1 MDALLN
7 ARTSHILDLIIPYVL
22 AELLTGAITAVLFM
36 LRNDISPTLIALL
49 FLLPVGLSTVLWG
62 LGPGIVTAVTAFFA
76 FNYFFIKPYYTLHV
90 HQTQDLLVL
99 LVFLVIAVVFSQL
112 VGRTRQSLAQA
123 TARER
128 EAIQLYE
135 FSSLLAGL
143 HAEVSLLEAI
153 TQKTCETF
161 QADQVELFVVKPN
174 GQQPVVHKTTRLAT
188 TPEDLQT
195 QPPDITVPL
204 QTARGLLGEV
214 RLWRSQKPLQPEDE
228 RLLRTYASQAVL
240 AIERARL
247 LQTETRAKVL
257 EESDRLKTS
266 LLSSVSHEL
275 RSPLATIKAS
285 VSSLRSA
292 DFNWDSDARQELL
305 AAVEEETDYLNQLVE
320 NLLNMSRIEAGA
332 LKPIRQWNSLEE
344 IVSGVVRRFRKP
356 TAQSFLNI
364 QVSLPEDLPL
374 VPVDFLQ
381 MEQVFTNLISNSM
394 KYSPEGS
401 PIGIRAWVI
410 DPQQVRVQVSN
421 QGPQVPMEH
430 LDRIFDKFYRIT
442 AADRVTG
449 TGLGLSI
456 CKGIIEA
463 HGGKIWAENL
473 PNGLAFNF
481 TLPLT
486 WQGEQPRL
494 PEELP
499 ALSSNQRDT

>member
-1 MDALLN
+1 MN

-22 AELLTGAITAVLFM
+22 AVLLTGAITAVLFM

-62 LGPGIVTAVTAFFA
+62 LGPGIVSAVSAFFA

-99 LVFLVIAVVFSQL
+99 LVFLIIAVVFSQL

-143 HAEVSLLEAI
+143 HAEVNLLEAI
-153 TQKTCETF
+153 TKKTRETF
-161 QADQVELFVVKPN
+161 QADQVELLVLKPN
-174 GQQPVVHKTTRLAT
+174 DQRPVNYTTTRMAT
-188 TPEDLQT
+188 TPGDPQK

-204 QTARGLLGEV
+204 QTARGLLGEI
-214 RLWRSQKPLQPEDE
+214 RLWREQKSLGPEDE

-247 LQTETRAKVL
+247 LQTETRTKVL

-275 RSPLATIKAS
+275 RTPLATIKAS

-292 DFNWDSDARQELL
+292 DFDWDNAARNELL
-305 AAVEEETDYLNQLVE
+305 AAVDEETDHLNQLVE

-344 IVSGVVRRFRKP
+344 IISGVIQRFRKT
-356 TAQSFLNI
+356 TAQSSLNVQI
-364 QVSLPEDLPL
+364 SLPEDLPL

-421 QGPQVPMEH
+421 QGPQVPSEH

-481 TLPLT
+481 NLPLT
-486 WQGEQPRL
+486 WQGEQPRI
-494 PEELP
+494 PEEP
-499 ALSSNQRDT
+499 SALSSNQPDARG